1 MTPQVFKA
9 VVFKVCSQVPLR
21 QVCDTHRALAADTG
35 SRRVFNLQ
43 SLCSGTSEGHTA
55 LMPCTCGK
63 VSLWQ
68 VREKIPV
75 ARRHAP
81 WVTGAQGPG
90 LGASRRLGT
99 RSRPPSR
106 REVEGRFASYG
117 ARLPEGSPRTSFSPK
132 PQFLFPGLPEGRGSR
147 RLPAADALQA
157 PGADPGTAVGPGL
170 PHHQKELKT
179 RLCPLSQ
186 SCSKSV
192 PSEDVAVKVRQ
203 G

>member
-68 VREKIPV
+68 VRNLLLVPPAALEPG
-75 ARRHAP
+75 AGHRH
-81 WVTGAQGPG
+81 
-90 LGASRRLGT
+90 
-99 RSRPPSR
+99 
-106 REVEGRFASYG
+106 EVEGRFASYG

-147 RLPAADALQA
+147 RPPAASPLRMLIRRLALTRALPSALGFPITGKSLKLGYVHSPSPA
-157 PGADPGTAVGPGL
+157 PSLYL
-170 PHHQKELKT
+170 PRMWQ
-179 RLCPLSQ
+179 
-186 SCSKSV
+186 
-192 PSEDVAVKVRQ
+192 
-203 G
+203 

>member
-21 QVCDTHRALAADTG
+21 QVCDTHRALAADMG

-106 REVEGRFASYG
+106 REVEGRYASYG

-147 RLPAADALQA
+147 RPPAASPLRMLIRRLALTRALPSALGFPITGKSLKLGYVHSPSPA
-157 PGADPGTAVGPGL
+157 PSLYL
-170 PHHQKELKT
+170 PRMWQ
-179 RLCPLSQ
+179 
-186 SCSKSV
+186 
-192 PSEDVAVKVRQ
+192 
-203 G
+203 

>member
-75 ARRHAP
+75 AGRHAP

-90 LGASRRLGT
+90 LGV
-99 RSRPPSR
+99 RSGRWTWRPPA
-106 REVEGRFASYG
+106 ASEPG
-117 ARLPEGSPRTSFSPK
+117 AGHRHEEKWRA
-132 PQFLFPGLPEGRGSR
+132 GLPVTVHASQREAQGPAFLPNPSSCSQGFPRAEG
-147 RLPAADALQA
+147 PAAR
-157 PGADPGTAVGPGL
+157 PPPPRCGCSSGAW
-170 PHHQKELKT
+170 
-179 RLCPLSQ
+179 R
-186 SCSKSV
+186 
-192 PSEDVAVKVRQ
+192 
-203 G
+203 